1 MFNINQL
8 KIFKELE
15 SLLQVFFNDP
25 FQYRKEKNKTLIM
38 KSNNLLWI
46 KIHLMERA
54 FLSVFFFFVMVS
66 VSAQVPRQKLSNPLY
81 GYVYPDSLIKNRAYI
96 STGGIVGTYSG
107 MIVFMEY
114 IWYRGK
120 HRSPFHFYND
130 NSHWLQ
136 MDKFGHAF
144 SAYRESQIAY
154 HAMRWAGYS
163 KKKSLIYGGTMGFF
177 LQLPVDVWDGLY
189 EGYGFSWGDV
199 LANTTGAALFTAQE
213 ILWDEQIV
221 RLKFS
226 YSPSDYRQYNP
237 EELGDTQLKS
247 FFLDYNGRNYWGSAS
262 IRRITGIERIPS
274 WLCLSVGYSG
284 NGMTDRAVNLP
295 QYPEITRYRQY
306 FLSLDIDFA
315 RMKIKNPYLRGLVY
329 VVNMIKIPA
338 PTLEYNQMGE
348 FKFRPLF
355 F

>member
-1 MFNINQL
+1 VIN
-8 KIFKELE
+8 
-15 SLLQVFFNDP
+15 
-25 FQYRKEKNKTLIM
+25 
-38 KSNNLLWI
+38 
-46 KIHLMERA
+46 
-54 FLSVFFFFVMVS
+54 
-66 VSAQVPRQKLSNPLY
+66 AQVPRQNFTNGPY
-81 GYVYPDSLIKNRAYI
+81 GYLYPDSLIKSRAYL
-96 STGGIVGTYSG
+96 STGGIATTYAG
-107 MIVFMEY
+107 MLVFMES

-120 HRSPFHFYND
+120 HRVPFHFYND
-130 NSHWLQ
+130 NDHWLQ

-144 SAYRESQIAY
+144 SAYRESQTAY

-163 KKKSLIYGGTMGFF
+163 KKTALIYGGSMGFF

-189 EGYGFSWGDV
+189 GDYGFSWGDV
-199 LANTTGAALFTAQE
+199 LANTAGAVLFTTQE
-213 ILWDEQIV
+213 AIWDEQIV

-226 YSPSDYRQYNP
+226 YSPSSYRQYNP

-247 FFLDYNGRNYWGSAS
+247 FFLDYNGRNQWGSAS
-262 IRRITGIERIPS
+262 ISRMTGMERIPP
-274 WLCLSVGYSG
+274 WLCLSIGYSG
-284 NGMTDRAVNLP
+284 AGMTDRAINLP

-315 RMKIKNPYLRGLVY
+315 RMKIKNPYLRGFLF

-338 PTLEYNQMGE
+338 PTLEYNQKGE